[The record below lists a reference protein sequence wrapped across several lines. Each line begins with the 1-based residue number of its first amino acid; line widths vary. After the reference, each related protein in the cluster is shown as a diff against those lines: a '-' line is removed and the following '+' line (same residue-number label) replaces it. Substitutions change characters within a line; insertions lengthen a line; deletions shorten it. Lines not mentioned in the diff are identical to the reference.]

1 MGVKAQGA
9 GAAERCTDIDG
20 RGGLDNCGKLVTMV
34 GVLSGFALIGAIIL
48 IGYVV
53 GRTGALGDSAGFV
66 LSRLAFWVLSPCL
79 LFTVLAGA
87 DVHVLFSSLLPVSAI
102 AALAS
107 GLVFAVIA
115 RLLFR
120 RAISETVIGSLASGY
135 VNANNMGIPV
145 AVYVLGDAALSAP
158 VVMLQLLVLAPIAL
172 TILDVQNRGT
182 TSVGRILAQ
191 PFTNPIIIGSLLG
204 ALVSIFD
211 VTIPELV
218 IEPFRVIGAAAVPVV
233 LLAFGMSLHGQ
244 KPLAPGTARRDVITA
259 SVLKIVFMPLVAWG
273 VGLLFRLSAAEM
285 FTVVVLA
292 ALPAAQNV
300 FNYAQRYG
308 RGVVLARDSVL
319 ITTVFSIPALV
330 VISALLGP
338 R

>member
-1 MGVKAQGA
+1 M
-9 GAAERCTDIDG
+9 T
-20 RGGLDNCGKLVTMV
+20 
-34 GVLSGFALIGAIIL
+34 GVLIGFAIIVAIIL
-48 IGYVV
+48 IGYLT
-53 GRTGALGDSAGFV
+53 GRTGVLGESAGFV

-79 LFTVLAGA
+79 LFTVLADA
-87 DVHVLFSSLLPVSAI
+87 DVHVLFSYLLPVSAI

-107 GLVFAVIA
+107 GLVFAAIA
-115 RLLFR
+115 RFLFR
-120 RAISETVIGSLASGY
+120 RAVSETVIGSLASGY
-135 VNANNMGIPV
+135 VNANNIGIPV

-172 TILDVQNRGT
+172 TILDLQDRKT
-182 TSVGRILAQ
+182 TSVLRILAQ

-211 VTIPELV
+211 LTIPDPVL
-218 IEPFRVIGAAAVPVV
+218 EPFRVIGAAAVPVV
-233 LLAFGMSLHGQ
+233 LLAFGISLHGQ

-259 SVLKIVFMPLVAWG
+259 TALKIVFMPLVAWG
-273 VGLLFRLSAAEM
+273 VGLLFRLSPTEL

-292 ALPAAQNV
+292 ALPSAQNV

-308 RGVVLARDSVL
+308 RGEILARDSVL
-319 ITTVFSIPALV
+319 LTTVLSIPALLL
-330 VISALLGP
+330 IAALLAP